1 MDSIGHSSKQVLLNI
16 YLFLELHSFTHSFVL
31 SINNQS
37 YIIPR
42 LWISAKTGS
51 GLEKLRS
58 ELVSAVGNRAFEGT
72 LVTNARHARALR
84 TAAESLSV
92 VSDGLD
98 RGIPSDLLAED
109 LRAALSSLGSITG
122 EITTDEVL
130 GEIFSRF
137 CIGK

>member
-1 MDSIGHSSKQVLLNI
+1 
-16 YLFLELHSFTHSFVL
+16 
-31 SINNQS
+31 
-37 YIIPR
+37 
-42 LWISAKTGS
+42 
-51 GLEKLRS
+51 
-58 ELVSAVGNRAFEGT
+58 

-84 TAAESLSV
+84 AAAESLSV

-109 LRAALSSLGSITG
+109 LRAAISSLGSITG